1 MKAPPDTA
9 PPEDAAI
16 SPSSGKRQAGT
27 TSHHEILKSSGSS
40 ATTSTGSHQQAP
52 PDTAAPRDTL
62 PAETEPR
69 PKSSG
74 THSPGTQGTK
84 NGPDPNAAPTKKTF
98 DPAVILAEVEAAL
111 TRGHQA
117 ILDAVKNELS
127 SFLQESDSSA
137 KTRENA
143 FIENLTAV
151 KVSLSEI
158 RNDQR
163 DTKTKAEEVD
173 GKLALICQ
181 SAATQQNRVS
191 EIESQINAIVQKL
204 PPPSAESKCERLT
217 RLEHIFDHLPELFD
231 IVDHLATGYSK
242 ALGLSEP
249 QEKYRVEISKTLSE
263 ISADMAAWRDRFGIK
278 RFPENAADRPPFH
291 EDLHISGDTE
301 RLEKPV
307 TAPVVIDVI
316 DYGYTYDRRFIRR
329 ATVVR
334 GVSPEPEHDSAT
346 DESGDSQ

>member
-1 MKAPPDTA
+1 M
-9 PPEDAAI
+9 
-16 SPSSGKRQAGT
+16 
-27 TSHHEILKSSGSS
+27 
-40 ATTSTGSHQQAP
+40 
-52 PDTAAPRDTL
+52 
-62 PAETEPR
+62 
-69 PKSSG
+69 
-74 THSPGTQGTK
+74 
-84 NGPDPNAAPTKKTF
+84 
-98 DPAVILAEVEAAL
+98 ILAEVEAAL

-117 ILDAVKNELS
+117 ILNAVKNELT

-143 FIENLTAV
+143 FIDNLTAV
-151 KVSLSEI
+151 NVSLSEI

-163 DTKTKAEEVD
+163 DTQTKAGEID
-173 GKLALICQ
+173 AKLALISQ
-181 SAATQQNRVS
+181 NAAMQQNGLSDVDAKLAIISQNAATQQNRLSDV
-191 EIESQINAIVQKL
+191 EGQINAILQKL

-249 QEKYRVEISKTLSE
+249 QEKSRVEISKTLSE
-263 ISADMAAWRDRFGIK
+263 ISADMAVWRDRFGIK